1 MVAQNTLLVVIK
13 GLSFEGSISHF
24 VVFSYLLYQGLAIF
38 SILQT
43 GSSQPLL
50 CKIDFTWFYVKC

>member
-1 MVAQNTLLVVIK
+1 MVAQNILLVVIK

-24 VVFSYLLYQGLAIF
+24 VVFSYLYQGLAIF

-50 CKIDFTWFYVKC
+50 CKIDFTWIYVKC